1 MKVYYGWIM
10 VAAGALMGCVAI
22 GSVFSLAVFLQPM
35 SDATGWSRTGVSS
48 AMTIVFLTMGIASF
62 GWGALTDPFCPRI
75 LGLGGGGVLRG
86 LGLGLASRAESLLE
100 FQLIYGIVVG
110 GAAGAVFVP
119 TFATITGWFEKH
131 RSLAVPRV
139 AAGMGVAPMTISPFA
154 SWLITNYDWRV
165 AQFTIAIVAWLI
177 LVPTAFL
184 VRRPPEQPDAR
195 ERVAA
200 APGVAMGAAD
210 PGMTAGQ
217 ALRSPQFWVLSL
229 TYFCCCATHSGPIF
243 HTVSYAIACGLPVM
257 AAVTIYSVEGLAGLG
272 GRILVGLAG
281 DRFGAKRVLVLGL
294 FAQALGAGA
303 YFFVRQLGEFYA
315 VAAVFGLIYGGIMP
329 LYAVI
334 AREYFPMRIMGTVI
348 GASTVFSAG
357 GMALGPA
364 VGGWIYDT
372 TGSYGWLYIA
382 SFGIGLGA
390 MAIALL
396 FPPFPSQRAAPQPAW
411 PCNQSRLTR
420 CSCM

>member
-35 SDATGWSRTGVSS
+35 SEATGWSRTGVSS
-48 AMTIVFLTMGIASF
+48 AMTIVFLTMGFASF
-62 GWGALTDPFCPRI
+62 GWGALTDRLGPRI
-75 LGLGGGGVLRG
+75 VVLSGGVLLGLGLW
-86 LGLGLASRAESLLE
+86 LASRAESLLE

-131 RSLAVPRV
+131 RSLAVSLV
-139 AAGMGVAPMTISPFA
+139 SAGMGVAPMTISPFA

-184 VRRPPEQPDAR
+184 VRRPPERPDER
-195 ERVAA
+195 ERAA
-200 APGVAMGAAD
+200 TAPGAVMGVAD
-210 PGMTAGQ
+210 PDMTAGQ

-272 GRILVGLAG
+272 GRILFGLAG

-334 AREYFPMRIMGTVI
+334 AREYFPMRIMGTVL
-348 GASTVFSAG
+348 GASTIFSSG

-396 FPPFPSQRAAPQPAW
+396 FPPFPSQRRVPQPA
-411 PCNQSRLTR
+411 
-420 CSCM
+420 

>member
-1 MKVYYGWIM
+1 MKLYYGWVV
-10 VAAGALMGCVAI
+10 VAAGGLLGCVAI

-35 SDATGWSRTGVSS
+35 ADATQWSRTGISS
-48 AMTIVFLTMGIASF
+48 AMTIVFLAMGFASF
-62 GWGALTDPFCPRI
+62 GWGALTDRFGPMPVV
-75 LGLGGGGVLRG
+75 LAGGVL
-86 LGLGLASRAESLLE
+86 LGLGLLLASRATSLIE
-100 FQLIYGIVVG
+100 FQLIYGLIVG
-110 GAAGAVFVP
+110 AAAGAVFAP

-131 RSLAVPRV
+131 RSLAVSLV
-139 AAGMGVAPMTISPFA
+139 SAGMGVAPMTVSPFA
-154 SWLITNYDWRV
+154 SWLITHYDWRT
-165 AQFTIAIVAWLI
+165 AQLVIAILAWVV

-184 VRRPPEQPDAR
+184 VRRPPPQPDPR
-195 ERVAA
+195 ERIAA
-200 APGVAMGAAD
+200 APGMAMGAAD
-210 PGMTAGQ
+210 PDMTAGQ

-243 HTVSYAIACGLPVM
+243 HTVSYAIACGLPMM

-272 GRILVGLAG
+272 GRILFGLAG
-281 DRFGAKRVLVLGL
+281 DRFGAKRVLVIGL

-348 GASTVFSAG
+348 GASAIFSSL

-372 TGSYGWLYIA
+372 TGGYGWLYIA
-382 SFGIGLGA
+382 SAGIGFGA

-396 FPPFPSQRAAPQPAW
+396 FPPYPSERPVAQLA
-411 PCNQSRLTR
+411 
-420 CSCM
+420 

>member
-1 MKVYYGWIM
+1 MKLYYGWII
-10 VAAGALMGCVAI
+10 VAVGGLMGCVAI

-62 GWGALTDPFCPRI
+62 GWGALTDRFGPRI
-75 LGLGGGGVLRG
+75 VVLSGGVLLGLGLW
-86 LGLGLASRAESLLE
+86 LASRAESLLE
-100 FQLIYGIVVG
+100 FQLIYGIIVG

-119 TFATITGWFEKH
+119 TMTTITGWFEKH
-131 RSLAVPRV
+131 RSLAVSLV
-139 AAGMGVAPMTISPFA
+139 SAGMGVAPMTVSPFA
-154 SWLITNYDWRV
+154 SWLITNYDWRI
-165 AQFTIAIVAWLI
+165 AQFTIAILAWVV
-177 LVPTAFL
+177 LVPTALL
-184 VRRPPEQPDAR
+184 VRRPPEAPDER
-195 ERVAA
+195 ERIAA
-200 APGVAMGAAD
+200 APGVVMGAAD
-210 PGMTAGQ
+210 ANMTAGQ
-217 ALRSPQFWVLSL
+217 ALCSPQFWVLSL

-272 GRILVGLAG
+272 GRILFGLAG

-334 AREYFPMRIMGTVI
+334 AREYFPMRIMGTVL
-348 GASTVFSAG
+348 GASTIFSAG

-364 VGGWIYDT
+364 IGGWIYDT

-390 MAIALL
+390 MAIAFL
-396 FPPFPSQRAAPQPAW
+396 FPPFPSQRPVAQPA
-411 PCNQSRLTR
+411 
-420 CSCM
+420 

>member
-1 MKVYYGWIM
+1 MKLYYGWIV

-22 GSVFSLAVFLQPM
+22 GTVFSLAVFLQPM
-35 SDATGWSRTGVSS
+35 AEATQWSRTGISS
-48 AMTIVFLTMGIASF
+48 AMTIVFLSMGFASF
-62 GWGALTDPFCPRI
+62 GWGALTDRYGPMPVV
-75 LGLGGGGVLRG
+75 LAGGVL
-86 LGLGLASRAESLLE
+86 LGLGLLLASRATSLLE

-110 GAAGAVFVP
+110 AAAGAVFAP

-131 RSLAVPRV
+131 RGLAVSLV
-139 AAGMGVAPMTISPFA
+139 SAGMGVAPMTVSPFA
-154 SWLITNYDWRV
+154 SWLITHHDWRDALLV
-165 AQFTIAIVAWLI
+165 IAILAWVV

-184 VRRPPEQPDAR
+184 VRRPPAEPDPR
-195 ERVAA
+195 ERIARPPGAA
-200 APGVAMGAAD
+200 AGAAD
-210 PGMTAGQ
+210 SDMTAGQ

-243 HTVSYAIACGLPVM
+243 HTVSYALACGLPMM

-272 GRILVGLAG
+272 GRILFGLAG
-281 DRFGAKRVLVLGL
+281 DRFGAKRVLVIGL
-294 FAQALGAGA
+294 FAQAVGAGA

-334 AREYFPMRIMGTVI
+334 AREYFPMRFMGTVL
-348 GASTVFSAG
+348 GASAILSSL

-364 VGGWIYDT
+364 LGGWIYDT
-372 TGSYGWLYIA
+372 TGGYGWLYIA
-382 SFGIGLGA
+382 SAGIGFGA

-396 FPPFPSQRAAPQPAW
+396 FPPYPSERPVAQPA
-411 PCNQSRLTR
+411 
-420 CSCM
+420 

>member
-1 MKVYYGWIM
+1 MKLQYGWVV

-22 GSVFSLAVFLQPM
+22 GALFSLAVFLQPM
-35 SDATGWSRTGVSS
+35 SAATGWSRTGIST
-48 AMTIVFLTMGIASF
+48 AMTLDFVTMGVAAF
-62 GWGALTDPFCPRI
+62 GWGALLDRIGPR
-75 LGLGGGGVLRG
+75 LGVL
-86 LGLGLASRAESLLE
+86 A
-100 FQLIYGIVVG
+100 
-110 GAAGAVFVP
+110 GAAAAAVFMPMMV
-119 TFATITGWFEKH
+119 TVTGWFEKH
-131 RSLAVPRV
+131 RALAVSLV
-139 AAGMGVAPMTISPFA
+139 SAGMGMAPMTISPFA
-154 SWLITNYDWRV
+154 SWLITNYDWRT
-165 AQFTIAIVAWLI
+165 AQLVIAIMAWAL

-184 VRRPPEQPDAR
+184 VRRAPAVIDER

-200 APGVAMGAAD
+200 APGVTMGVAD

-217 ALRSPQFWVLSL
+217 ALRSPQFWVLSV

-272 GRILVGLAG
+272 GRIVFGLAG

-396 FPPFPSQRAAPQPAW
+396 FPPFPSQRPAVQPA
-411 PCNQSRLTR
+411 
-420 CSCM
+420 

>member
-1 MKVYYGWIM
+1 MKLYYGWVM

-35 SDATGWSRTGVSS
+35 SEATGWSRTGVSG
-48 AMTIVFLTMGIASF
+48 AMTIVFLTMGFASF
-62 GWGALTDPFCPRI
+62 GWGALTDRFGPRVVV
-75 LGLGGGGVLRG
+75 LSGGVL
-86 LGLGLASRAESLLE
+86 LGLALLLASRATTLIE
-100 FQLIYGIVVG
+100 FQLIYGIGVG
-110 GAAGAVFVP
+110 GAAGAVFTP

-131 RSLAVPRV
+131 RSLAVSLV
-139 AAGMGVAPMTISPFA
+139 SAGMGVAPLTVSPFA
-154 SWLITNYDWRV
+154 SWLITNYDWRN
-165 AQFTIAIVAWLI
+165 AQFSIAILAWVV
-177 LVPTAFL
+177 LVPTAFI
-184 VRRPPEQPDAR
+184 VRRPPAVPDER
-195 ERVAA
+195 ERIVA
-200 APGVAMGAAD
+200 APGAAVGVAD
-210 PGMTAGQ
+210 PDMTAGR

-229 TYFCCCATHSGPIF
+229 TYFCCCATHAGPIF
-243 HTVSYAIACGLPVM
+243 HTVSYAIACGLPMM

-272 GRILVGLAG
+272 GRILFGLAG
-281 DRFGAKRVLVLGL
+281 DRFGAKRVLVIGL

-334 AREYFPMRIMGTVI
+334 AREYFPMRIMGTVL
-348 GASTVFSAG
+348 GATTIFSSL

-364 VGGWIYDT
+364 VGGMIYDT

-390 MAIALL
+390 MAIALF
-396 FPPFPSQRAAPQPAW
+396 FPPFPSQSRAAAQPA
-411 PCNQSRLTR
+411 
-420 CSCM
+420 

>member
-1 MKVYYGWIM
+1 
-10 VAAGALMGCVAI
+10 LGCVAI

-35 SDATGWSRTGVSS
+35 AEATQWSRTGISS
-48 AMTIVFLTMGIASF
+48 AMTIVFLVMGFAAF
-62 GWGALTDPFCPRI
+62 GWGALTDRFGPMPVV
-75 LGLGGGGVLRG
+75 LAGGVL
-86 LGLGLASRAESLLE
+86 LGLGLLLASRATSLLE

-110 GAAGAVFVP
+110 SAAGAVFAP

-131 RSLAVPRV
+131 RSLAVSLV
-139 AAGMGVAPMTISPFA
+139 SAGMGVAPMTVSPFA
-154 SWLITNYDWRV
+154 SWLITHYDWRT
-165 AQFTIAIVAWLI
+165 AQLVIAILAWGV

-184 VRRPPEQPDAR
+184 VRRPPAQPDAR
-195 ERVAA
+195 ERI
-200 APGVAMGAAD
+200 APASNMAMAAD
-210 PGMTAGQ
+210 PGMTAGL

-243 HTVSYAIACGLPVM
+243 HTVSYAIACGLPMM

-272 GRILVGLAG
+272 GRILFGLAG
-281 DRFGAKRVLVLGL
+281 DRFGAKRVLVIGL
-294 FAQALGAGA
+294 FAQSLGAGA

-334 AREYFPMRIMGTVI
+334 AREYFPMRIMGTVL
-348 GASTVFSAG
+348 GASTIFSSL

-372 TGSYGWLYIA
+372 TGGYGWLYIA
-382 SFGIGLGA
+382 SAGMGFGA

-396 FPPFPSQRAAPQPAW
+396 FPPYPSERPAVQPA
-411 PCNQSRLTR
+411 
-420 CSCM
+420 

>member
-1 MKVYYGWIM
+1 MKLYYGWVV

-22 GSVFSLAVFLQPM
+22 GTVFSLAVFLQPM
-35 SDATGWSRTGVSS
+35 AEATQWSRTGISS
-48 AMTIVFLTMGIASF
+48 AMTIVFLSMGFASF
-62 GWGALTDPFCPRI
+62 GWGALTDRYGPMPVV
-75 LGLGGGGVLRG
+75 LAGGVL
-86 LGLGLASRAESLLE
+86 LGLGLLLASRATSLLE

-110 GAAGAVFVP
+110 AAAGAVFAP

-131 RSLAVPRV
+131 RGLAVSLV
-139 AAGMGVAPMTISPFA
+139 SAGMGVAPMTVSPFA
-154 SWLITNYDWRV
+154 SWLITHYDWRDALLV
-165 AQFTIAIVAWLI
+165 IAILAWVV

-184 VRRPPEQPDAR
+184 VRRPPAEPDPR
-195 ERVAA
+195 ERIAR
-200 APGVAMGAAD
+200 APGAAVGAAD
-210 PGMTAGQ
+210 PDMTAGQ

-243 HTVSYAIACGLPVM
+243 HTVSYALACGLPMM

-272 GRILVGLAG
+272 GRILFGLAG
-281 DRFGAKRVLVLGL
+281 DRFGAKRVLVIGL
-294 FAQALGAGA
+294 FAQAVGAGA

-334 AREYFPMRIMGTVI
+334 AREYFPMRIMGTVL
-348 GASTVFSAG
+348 GASAILSSL

-364 VGGWIYDT
+364 LGGWIYDT
-372 TGSYGWLYIA
+372 TGGYGWLYIA
-382 SFGIGLGA
+382 SAGIGFGA

-396 FPPFPSQRAAPQPAW
+396 FPPYPSERPVAQPA
-411 PCNQSRLTR
+411 
-420 CSCM
+420 